1 MILIFFFVFT
11 LGKVKILEYIHS
23 NKDFTITTAL
33 LGESERLPFSIKEV
47 LERMV
52 FVLYMAIDEV
62 SVNNVRQ
69 MLFSK
74 SKIHHHLSL
83 FHQHNMLCVYI
94 LTE

>member
-1 MILIFFFVFT
+1 MGASFWEPHCIAYIIYVKVTNVAMILIFFFVFT
-11 LGKVKILEYIHS
+11 LGKVKILKYIHS

-62 SVNNVRQ
+62 SVNNVR
-69 MLFSK
+69 
-74 SKIHHHLSL
+74 
-83 FHQHNMLCVYI
+83 
-94 LTE
+94 